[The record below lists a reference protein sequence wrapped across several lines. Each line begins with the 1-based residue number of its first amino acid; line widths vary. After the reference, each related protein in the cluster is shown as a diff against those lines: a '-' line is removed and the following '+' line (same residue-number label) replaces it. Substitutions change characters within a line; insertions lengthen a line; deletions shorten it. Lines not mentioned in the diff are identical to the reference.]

1 MTMTRREFSL
11 ASVAL
16 AASIP
21 SAKYRIVD
29 AQIHVWAND
38 PHYPWAPGTKDPPKE
53 DRTPAMAFELMK
65 ANGVDRTVIAQYIG
79 YKWDNRYCLHSIKKF
94 APCFRGVCRVDPSDP
109 AAPDQLSHLTEQGF
123 HGVRISPAAGATGDW
138 IHGALMPPLWKRA
151 QSLAIPMQVYAPITR
166 MPDLVP
172 LIEECPDLTVVIDHM
187 ADCPVDRPQELEK
200 LIALARYPRIFVK
213 ISHTWSISRQAYPW
227 LDAQEHVKRL
237 HAAYGPRRLMW
248 ASDWP
253 IDLSWTTYEKTLS
266 VVRAEMKFLNEDD
279 KGWILG
285 GTAQQVW
292 PFA

>member
-53 DRTPAMAFELMK
+53 DRTPAMALELMK

-79 YKWDNRYCLHSIKKF
+79 YKWDNRYCLHSIKKY

-138 IHGALMPPLWKRA
+138 IHGRLCHRYGSAPNRSRFRCRCTRPSRA
-151 QSLAIPMQVYAPITR
+151 CPILYRSSRNAPI
-166 MPDLVP
+166 
-172 LIEECPDLTVVIDHM
+172 
-187 ADCPVDRPQELEK
+187 
-200 LIALARYPRIFVK
+200 
-213 ISHTWSISRQAYPW
+213 
-227 LDAQEHVKRL
+227 
-237 HAAYGPRRLMW
+237 
-248 ASDWP
+248 
-253 IDLSWTTYEKTLS
+253 
-266 VVRAEMKFLNEDD
+266 
-279 KGWILG
+279 
-285 GTAQQVW
+285 
-292 PFA
+292 